1 MDVFNLSVAPIP
13 QLRIAFI
20 GVGVRGIEAVKR
32 YIHLDAEIIAIAE
45 VDLEAIAKAKD
56 ITEGIE
62 PTPAFYTKADD
73 WRKLCER
80 EDIDLLYISTP
91 WELHAEMAIYGMECG
106 KHVAIEVPLAMTV
119 TDCQR
124 IVRTAEATGRHCIM
138 LENVCYDRFELMSI
152 ELVKQGKLGE
162 IVHAE
167 GAYIHDLR
175 HLNFRQTERDAERG
189 KWRIAY
195 SKTFE
200 GNPYPTHGLA
210 PICRALDILRSD
222 RLERLVS
229 MSSLA
234 VGMQQY
240 AESHFGKTSEE
251 AQAQYTGDMNITL
264 LQTAKGKTIIL
275 QHDVT
280 NPRPYSRIF
289 MLSGTKGFVQKYP
302 TPQLYFDDREEKLL
316 TPEEIEAYLEEHEHP
331 YYRETAHLRSLLPD
345 QKPMDIVMDYR
356 LVYCLK
362 NGLPLDLNVYDG
374 ALWSCIAELTQQS
387 IAGGN
392 CVVKVPNFITD

>member
-32 YIHLDAEIIAIAE
+32 YIHLDTQIIAIAE
-45 VDLEAIAKAKD
+45 VDPEAVAKAKS
-56 ITEGIE
+56 ITEGLQ
-62 PTPAFYTKADD
+62 PTPTFYTEPDD

-80 EDIDLLYISTP
+80 PDIDLLYISTP
-91 WELHAEMAIYGMECG
+91 WELHAPMAIYGMECG

-119 TDCQR
+119 ADCQR
-124 IVRTAEATGRHCIM
+124 IVRTAQTTGKHCMM
-138 LENVCYDRFELMSI
+138 LENVCYDRFELMCI

-195 SKTFE
+195 SKNFE

-210 PICRALDILRSD
+210 PICRALDILRTD

-229 MSSLA
+229 MSSAA
-234 VGMQQY
+234 VGMRQY
-240 AESHFGKTSEE
+240 AESHFGKTSAE

-316 TPEEIEAYLEEHEHP
+316 TPEEIEAYLDEHEHP
-331 YYRETAHLRSLLPD
+331 YYRETAHLRTLLPD

-362 NGLPLDLNVYDG
+362 NGLPLDQNVYDG
-374 ALWSCIAELTQQS
+374 ALWSCITELTQQS

-392 CVVKVPNFITD
+392 CVVMVPEF

>member
-32 YIHLDAEIIAIAE
+32 YIHLDTQIIAIAE
-45 VDLEAIAKAKD
+45 VDPEAVAKAKS
-56 ITEGIE
+56 ITEGLQ
-62 PTPAFYTKADD
+62 PTPAFYTEPDD

-80 EDIDLLYISTP
+80 PDIDLLYISTP
-91 WELHAEMAIYGMECG
+91 WELHAPMAIYGMECG

-119 TDCQR
+119 ADCQR
-124 IVRTAEATGRHCIM
+124 IVRTAQATGKHCMM
-138 LENVCYDRFELMSI
+138 LENVCYDRFELMCI

-195 SKTFE
+195 SKNFE
-200 GNPYPTHGLA
+200 GNPYPTHGIA
-210 PICRALDILRSD
+210 PICRALDILRTD

-229 MSSLA
+229 MSSAA
-234 VGMQQY
+234 VGMRQY
-240 AESHFGKTSEE
+240 AESHFGNTSAE

-316 TPEEIEAYLEEHEHP
+316 TPEEIEAYLDEHEHP
-331 YYRETAHLRSLLPD
+331 YYRETAHLRTLLPD

-362 NGLPLDLNVYDG
+362 NGLPLDQNVYDG
-374 ALWSCIAELTQQS
+374 ALWSCITELTQQS

-392 CVVKVPNFITD
+392 CVVMVPEF

>member
-32 YIHLDAEIIAIAE
+32 YLQLEVQIVAIAE
-45 VDLEAIAKAKD
+45 VGEEAMQKAKAL
-56 ITEGIE
+56 TAHLPVP
-62 PTPAFYTKADD
+62 PTYYTAPDD
-73 WRKLCER
+73 WQKLCER
-80 EDIDLLYISTP
+80 PDIDLLYISTP
-91 WELHAEMAIYGMECG
+91 WQQHAPMAIYAMQCG
-106 KHVAIEVPLAMTV
+106 KHVAIEVPLAMTIA
-119 TDCQR
+119 DCKR
-124 IVRTAEATGRHCIM
+124 IVCTAEETQRHCMM
-138 LENVCYDRFELMSI
+138 LENVCYDHFELMSI

-162 IVHAE
+162 LVHAE

-175 HLNFRQTERDAERG
+175 HLNFRQTDRDIERG
-189 KWRIAY
+189 KWRMQY

-200 GNPYPTHGLA
+200 GNPYPTHGIA
-210 PICRALDILRSD
+210 PICQAMGILRTD
-222 RLERLVS
+222 RLESLVS
-229 MSSLA
+229 MSSLS
-234 VGMQQY
+234 VGMREY
-240 AESHFGKTSEE
+240 AEAHFGKNSAE
-251 AQAQYTGDMNITL
+251 AQAHYTGDMNISL
-264 LQTAKGKTIIL
+264 LCTAKGKTIIL

-289 MLSGTKGFVQKYP
+289 MLSGTKGFIQKYP

-316 TPEEIEAYLEEHEHP
+316 TPDEIAAYLDEHEHL
-331 YYRETAHLRSLLPD
+331 YYRETAYLRALLPD

-362 NGLPLDLNVYDG
+362 NGLPLDQNVYDG

-392 CVVKVPNFITD
+392 CVVPFPEF

>member
-32 YIHLDAEIIAIAE
+32 YIHLDTQIIAIAE
-45 VDLEAIAKAKD
+45 VDPEAVAKAKS
-56 ITEGIE
+56 ITEGLQ
-62 PTPAFYTKADD
+62 PVPAFYTEPND

-80 EDIDLLYISTP
+80 PDIDLLYISTP
-91 WELHAEMAIYGMECG
+91 WELHAPMAIYGMECG

-119 TDCQR
+119 ADCQR
-124 IVRTAEATGRHCIM
+124 IVRTAQATGKHCMM
-138 LENVCYDRFELMSI
+138 LENVCYDRFELMCI

-195 SKTFE
+195 SKNFE
-200 GNPYPTHGLA
+200 GNPYPTHGIA
-210 PICRALDILRSD
+210 PICRALDILRTD

-229 MSSLA
+229 MSSAA

-240 AESHFGKTSEE
+240 AESHFGNTSAE

-316 TPEEIEAYLEEHEHP
+316 TPEEIEAYLDEHEHP
-331 YYRETAHLRSLLPD
+331 YYRETAHLRTLLPD

-362 NGLPLDLNVYDG
+362 NGLPLDQNVYDG
-374 ALWSCIAELTQQS
+374 ALWSCITELTQQS

-392 CVVKVPNFITD
+392 CVVMVPEF

>member
-32 YIHLDAEIIAIAE
+32 YIHLDTQIIAIAE
-45 VDLEAIAKAKD
+45 VDPEAVAKAKS
-56 ITEGIE
+56 ITEGLQ
-62 PTPAFYTKADD
+62 PAPAFYTEPND

-80 EDIDLLYISTP
+80 PDIDLLYISTP
-91 WELHAEMAIYGMECG
+91 WELHAPMAIYGMECG

-119 TDCQR
+119 ADCQR
-124 IVRTAEATGRHCIM
+124 IVRTAQTTGKHCMM
-138 LENVCYDRFELMSI
+138 LENVCYDRFELMCI

-195 SKTFE
+195 SKNFE

-210 PICRALDILRSD
+210 PICRALDILRTD

-229 MSSLA
+229 MSSAA
-234 VGMQQY
+234 VGMRQY
-240 AESHFGKTSEE
+240 AESHFGKTSAE

-316 TPEEIEAYLEEHEHP
+316 TPEEIEAYLDEHEHP
-331 YYRETAHLRSLLPD
+331 YYRETAHLRTLLPD

-362 NGLPLDLNVYDG
+362 NGLPLDQNVYDG
-374 ALWSCIAELTQQS
+374 ALWSCITELTQQS

-392 CVVKVPNFITD
+392 CVVMVPEF

>member
-32 YIHLDAEIIAIAE
+32 YIHLDTQIIAIAE
-45 VDLEAIAKAKD
+45 VDLEAVAKAKS
-56 ITEGIE
+56 ITEGLQ
-62 PTPAFYTKADD
+62 PAPAFYTEPND

-80 EDIDLLYISTP
+80 PDIDLLYISTP
-91 WELHAEMAIYGMECG
+91 WELHAPMAIYGMECG

-119 TDCQR
+119 ADCQR
-124 IVRTAEATGRHCIM
+124 IVRTAQTTGKHCMM
-138 LENVCYDRFELMSI
+138 LENVCYDRFELMCI

-195 SKTFE
+195 SKNFE

-210 PICRALDILRSD
+210 PICRALDILRTD

-229 MSSLA
+229 MSSAA
-234 VGMQQY
+234 VGMRQY
-240 AESHFGKTSEE
+240 AESHFGKTSAE
-251 AQAQYTGDMNITL
+251 AQTQYTGDMNITL

-316 TPEEIEAYLEEHEHP
+316 TPEEIEAYLDEHEHP
-331 YYRETAHLRSLLPD
+331 YYRETAHLRTLLPD

-362 NGLPLDLNVYDG
+362 NGLPLDQNVYDA
-374 ALWSCIAELTQQS
+374 ALWSCITELTQQS

-392 CVVKVPNFITD
+392 CVVMVPEF

>member
-32 YIHLDAEIIAIAE
+32 YIHLDTQIIAIAE
-45 VDLEAIAKAKD
+45 VDPEAVAKAKS
-56 ITEGIE
+56 ITEGLQ
-62 PTPAFYTKADD
+62 PAPAFYTEPND

-80 EDIDLLYISTP
+80 PDIDLLYISTP
-91 WELHAEMAIYGMECG
+91 WELHAPMAIYGMECG

-119 TDCQR
+119 ADCQR
-124 IVRTAEATGRHCIM
+124 IVRTAQTTGKHCMM
-138 LENVCYDRFELMSI
+138 LENVCYDRFELMCI

-195 SKTFE
+195 SKNFE

-210 PICRALDILRSD
+210 PICRALDILRTD

-229 MSSLA
+229 MSSAA
-234 VGMQQY
+234 VGMRQY
-240 AESHFGKTSEE
+240 AESHFGKTSAE

-316 TPEEIEAYLEEHEHP
+316 TPEEIEAYLDEHEHP
-331 YYRETAHLRSLLPD
+331 YYRETAHLRTLLPD

-362 NGLPLDLNVYDG
+362 NGLPLDQNVYDG

-392 CVVKVPNFITD
+392 CVVSFPEF

>member
-13 QLRIAFI
+13 QLCIAFI

-32 YIHLDAEIIAIAE
+32 YIHLDTQIIAIAE
-45 VDLEAIAKAKD
+45 VDPEAVAKAKS
-56 ITEGIE
+56 ITEGLQ
-62 PTPAFYTKADD
+62 PTPTFYTEPDD

-80 EDIDLLYISTP
+80 PDIDLLYISTP
-91 WELHAEMAIYGMECG
+91 WELHAPMAIYGMECG

-119 TDCQR
+119 ADCQR
-124 IVRTAEATGRHCIM
+124 IVRTAQATGKHCMM
-138 LENVCYDRFELMSI
+138 LENVCYDRFELMCI

-195 SKTFE
+195 SKNFE

-210 PICRALDILRSD
+210 PICRALDILRTD

-229 MSSLA
+229 MSSAA
-234 VGMQQY
+234 VGMRQY
-240 AESHFGKTSEE
+240 AESHFGKTSAE

-316 TPEEIEAYLEEHEHP
+316 TPEEIEAYLDEHEHP
-331 YYRETAHLRSLLPD
+331 YYRETAHLRTLLPD

-362 NGLPLDLNVYDG
+362 NGLPLDQNVYDG
-374 ALWSCIAELTQQS
+374 ALWSCITELTQQS

-392 CVVKVPNFITD
+392 CVVMVPEF

>member
-32 YIHLDAEIIAIAE
+32 YIHLDTQIIAIAE
-45 VDLEAIAKAKD
+45 VDPEAVAKAKS
-56 ITEGIE
+56 ITEGLQ
-62 PTPAFYTKADD
+62 PTPAFYTEPSD

-80 EDIDLLYISTP
+80 PDIDLLYISTP
-91 WELHAEMAIYGMECG
+91 WELHAPMAIYGMECG

-119 TDCQR
+119 ADCQR
-124 IVRTAEATGRHCIM
+124 IVRTAQTTGKHCMM
-138 LENVCYDRFELMSI
+138 LENVCYDRFELMCI

-195 SKTFE
+195 SKNFE

-210 PICRALDILRSD
+210 PICRALDILRTD

-229 MSSLA
+229 MSSAA
-234 VGMQQY
+234 VGMRQY
-240 AESHFGKTSEE
+240 AESHFGKTSAE

-316 TPEEIEAYLEEHEHP
+316 TPEEIEAYLDEHEHP
-331 YYRETAHLRSLLPD
+331 YYRETAHLRTLLPD

-362 NGLPLDLNVYDG
+362 NGLPLDQNVYDG
-374 ALWSCIAELTQQS
+374 ALWSCITELTQQS

-392 CVVKVPNFITD
+392 CVVMVPEF